1 MIIKVKQTQSYANG
15 VGVSVNIGKK
25 TIYES
30 DNKGIAYEAFI
41 NDTQYGKIF
50 LSQKKIICICNCYWY
65 SAR

>member
-1 MIIKVKQTQSYANG
+1 MIIKVKQTQSYANS

-30 DNKGIAYEAFI
+30 DNKGIAYDAFI

-50 LSQKKIICICNCYWY
+50 FKPAKNYLYM
-65 SAR
+65 

>member
-50 LSQKKIICICNCYWY
+50 FKPEKNYLYM
-65 SAR
+65 